1 MGLYMLPCL
10 LNLEQVPTAPEL
22 QVQVGCSQAL
32 GSRKALLLFGGLLG

>member
-32 GSRKALLLFGGLLG
+32 GSRKALLLFGGVLG